1 MSEFICKVYNK
12 DFKERFLT
20 DININQYP
28 PRWWERVFE
37 KVYPFEKQKDKDLFE
52 FTTPE
57 IIEFYKFLDVS
68 SLESLIVY
76 NANLT
81 KYGQWALNNNLI
93 NDNQNHFS
101 ELDNDVLFSCVN
113 ANKLENSVFN
123 LEEFKDII
131 YSIKNDQDKFVFFC
145 LFEGIKGKNYE
156 DIVNMRLSDIDIKNK
171 TVKLHS
177 GRTVSVSTDFI
188 TTAIDANN
196 QKIYENYGNNN
207 LQRNLIPSDKI
218 YKEKS
223 NSNGAD
229 TPRTVYNTIV
239 RNFKELGRADF
250 TSNKMIRNSGLIY
263 YLNKRADE
271 LQVSVKDLFYDPDKA
286 KDIFEKY
293 NFNLQTR
300 VRFLLIYGQF
310 LK

>member
-1 MSEFICKVYNK
+1 MSDFICKVYNK
-12 DFKERFLT
+12 ELKDRFLK
-20 DININQYP
+20 DINISQYP

-37 KVYPFEKQKDKDLFE
+37 KVYPFEKQKNKDLCE

-57 IIEFYKFLDVS
+57 IIEFYKFLDVA

-76 NANLT
+76 NVNLV
-81 KYGQWALNNNLI
+81 KYGQWAMNNNLLS
-93 NDNQNHFS
+93 DNQNHFS

-156 DIVNMRLSDIDIKNK
+156 DIINMKLSDIDMKNK

-188 TTAIDANN
+188 TIAINAND
-196 QKIYENYGNNN
+196 QKIYENYGEKNI
-207 LQRNLIPSDKI
+207 QRNLVPSDKI

-223 NSNGAD
+223 NSNGVD

-263 YLNKRADE
+263 YLNRRSDE
-271 LQVSVKDLFYDPDKA
+271 LQIPVKDLLYSPEKV

-293 NFNLQTR
+293 NFNIQTR